1 MNEHDSER
9 IAGLFVSDGMV
20 ATDDPTKADVIY
32 INTCTIR
39 ENADNR
45 LYGNLGQLR
54 PLKEANPSMLL
65 VVGGCAAQKDRNL
78 VRERA
83 PWVDVVMGTHNLDR
97 VLDLLDHAAQWGG
110 IVEIVDELQ
119 AMPSSLPTKRELAHS
134 AWVSI
139 QVGCN
144 NTCTFC
150 IVPSVRGVEVSRR
163 PGDIMREVTE
173 LAAEGVVEI
182 TLLGQNVNTYG
193 RDLAIDGRH
202 HPLFSDLLRKVG
214 SVAGIRRVRFTS
226 PHPADF
232 REDVAVAM
240 AETETVCEQLHLPLQ
255 SGSDRMLARM
265 HRGYNVARYM
275 SKLEL
280 ARRHIPDLTVSTDLI
295 VGFPGE
301 TEADFQAT
309 LEVVRESQYDHAFTF
324 IFSPRPGTAAA
335 QMTAEFVPAEIATER
350 LLRLAD
356 LQNQISLA
364 RNQVMVGRR
373 FEVLVEGP
381 SRKDPAV
388 ATTRSRGGKVV
399 HVRGSFAPGT
409 FFEAIVSAAA
419 PHHLVGSVA

>member
-1 MNEHDSER
+1 
-9 IAGLFVSDGMV
+9 
-20 ATDDPTKADVIY
+20 
-32 INTCTIR
+32 
-39 ENADNR
+39 
-45 LYGNLGQLR
+45 
-54 PLKEANPSMLL
+54 
-65 VVGGCAAQKDRNL
+65 
-78 VRERA
+78 
-83 PWVDVVMGTHNLDR
+83 
-97 VLDLLDHAAQWGG
+97 
-110 IVEIVDELQ
+110 
-119 AMPSSLPTKRELAHS
+119 
-134 AWVSI
+134 
-139 QVGCN
+139 
-144 NTCTFC
+144 
-150 IVPSVRGVEVSRR
+150 
-163 PGDIMREVTE
+163 
-173 LAAEGVVEI
+173 
-182 TLLGQNVNTYG
+182 
-193 RDLAIDGRH
+193 
-202 HPLFSDLLRKVG
+202 
-214 SVAGIRRVRFTS
+214 
-226 PHPADF
+226 
-232 REDVAVAM
+232 M